1 MLRISLYLVQMW
13 QNMDQNNSQYGHFLL
28 TANVADPVHIKEPKP
43 KKTVVIANDILRR
56 LNATVVKLSMKLLDI
71 DSDNENDTD
80 SNYGLSDFGSL
91 NDTSDLYI
99 Y

>member
-1 MLRISLYLVQMW
+1 
-13 QNMDQNNSQYGHFLL
+13 
-28 TANVADPVHIKEPKP
+28 
-43 KKTVVIANDILRR
+43 
-56 LNATVVKLSMKLLDI
+56 MKLLDI
-71 DSDNENDTD
+71 YSDNENNTD

>member
-1 MLRISLYLVQMW
+1 M
-13 QNMDQNNSQYGHFLL
+13 
-28 TANVADPVHIKEPKP
+28 
-43 KKTVVIANDILRR
+43 
-56 LNATVVKLSMKLLDI
+56 NATAAKLRLMLLDI

-91 NDTSDLYI
+91 NDSSDLDI